1 MHRAIANWK
10 TYTKVILVALCFA
23 VGLSNSYLPL
33 PVVIEKDLSIPF
45 PCQSMGCGCKDANQ
59 CWSSCCCHTDAEK
72 LAWAKQRGI
81 APPAWFLEKVKYA
94 PTSQTQQKSKC
105 CCSQDV
111 PQPQQNDKPS
121 SPGRPKCCCES
132 DEACCCSKKP
142 EPRPTQR
149 VRMTLKEQ
157 RGCNGFDDE
166 LANLNLE
173 LMPLASG
180 LPDFTPL
187 LAETVCSLE
196 LRLVSAIPSPPEP
209 IPD

>member
-81 APPAWFLEKVKYA
+81 APPAWFLERLKYVSA
-94 PTSQTQQKSKC
+94 LGGQKKSKC
-105 CCSQDV
+105 CCSKDV
-111 PQPQQNDKPS
+111 PRPQRTVKS
-121 SPGRPKCCCES
+121 SRSKCCCNT
-132 DEACCCSKKP
+132 DEKACCCCSKKP
-142 EPRPTQR
+142 KPHPAQR

-173 LMPLASG
+173 LMPSASEV
-180 LPDFTPL
+180 PDFTPL
-187 LAETVCSLE
+187 RTEAVCFVE
-196 LRLVSAIPSPPEP
+196 LSLVSASLGPPEP
-209 IPD
+209 IPE